1 MKKSFLIKSFACAAL
16 LTTGVVFAAAP
27 DNMLVTN
34 NSFDTVNGYIHDVAS
49 PYPTAPKSFESIP
62 WSKISKLC
70 HGTTASM
77 PTGSD
82 SCSIDV
88 YATYNSNPKLIH
100 VATVTMF
107 LSNGNIASIVND
119 HGLQYGLKVV
129 SPGPGQF
136 ELDAV

>member
-1 MKKSFLIKSFACAAL
+1 MKKSFLIKSFACTAL
-16 LTTGVVFAAAP
+16 LTTGAALATAP

-49 PYPTAPKSFESIP
+49 PYPTPPKSFESIP

-70 HGTTASM
+70 HGTSSSKL
-77 PTGSD
+77 TGSD

-88 YATYNSNPKLIH
+88 YATYNLNPKLIH

-107 LSNGNIASIVND
+107 LSDGNIVSIVND

-136 ELDAV
+136 ELNQV